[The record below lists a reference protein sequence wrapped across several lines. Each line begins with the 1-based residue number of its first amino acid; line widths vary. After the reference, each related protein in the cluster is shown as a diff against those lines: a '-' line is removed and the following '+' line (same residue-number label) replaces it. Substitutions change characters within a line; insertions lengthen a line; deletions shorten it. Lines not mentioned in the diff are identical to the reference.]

1 MCRHWS
7 VEGKLLHHTPSS
19 FIAKSIE
26 IKRTDSKHCSYAQ
39 YSPFKSTE
47 FEIFA
52 KNRSFLVLMFKSHKF
67 TIMQIWFAHDPRI
80 DQATFHN
87 PKQELCCSE
96 IWGAASAAT
105 FLELA
110 AEHFLSCLQAAKLP
124 IILSTH
130 SILDIKHPHYCKK
143 NFIFVLIS
151 VQDCRKKWLPFYI
164 HACQLISLISS
175 AHKCIERGVC
185 DQGGQCK
192 LLTWHV
198 NICHSPLVFDHFRIA
213 RTRIFVSSLRYKYW
227 QLTPHSVPTREHI

>member
-1 MCRHWS
+1 
-7 VEGKLLHHTPSS
+7 
-19 FIAKSIE
+19 
-26 IKRTDSKHCSYAQ
+26 
-39 YSPFKSTE
+39 
-47 FEIFA
+47 
-52 KNRSFLVLMFKSHKF
+52 
-67 TIMQIWFAHDPRI
+67 MQIWFAHDPRI

-110 AEHFLSCLQAAKLP
+110 GEHFLSCLQGAKLP
-124 IILSTH
+124 IIPSTH
-130 SILDIKHPHYCKK
+130 MYCSILDIKTPTLLQK
-143 NFIFVLIS
+143 NTLFCADFS
-151 VQDCRKKWLPFYI
+151 SSRRKKWLPFYI

-175 AHKCIERGVC
+175 AHKCIERAVC